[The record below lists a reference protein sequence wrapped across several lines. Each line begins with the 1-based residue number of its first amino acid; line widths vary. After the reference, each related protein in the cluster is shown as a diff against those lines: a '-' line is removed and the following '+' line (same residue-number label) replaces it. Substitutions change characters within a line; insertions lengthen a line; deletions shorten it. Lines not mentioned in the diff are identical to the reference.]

1 VVPSDA
7 EGMMGEP
14 KLRPST
20 AAGEWRCARCRR
32 FLARIERDTFTRPN
46 GDSGRL
52 PAVIRC
58 KCGERNV
65 GLEDN
70 DIWEVAHDH

>member
-1 VVPSDA
+1 
-7 EGMMGEP
+7 MGNP
-14 KLRPST
+14 VMKTVALGS
-20 AAGEWRCARCRR
+20 EWRCTNCRR

-58 KCGERNV
+58 KCGKRN
-65 GLEDN
+65 
-70 DIWEVAHDH
+70 ARMA